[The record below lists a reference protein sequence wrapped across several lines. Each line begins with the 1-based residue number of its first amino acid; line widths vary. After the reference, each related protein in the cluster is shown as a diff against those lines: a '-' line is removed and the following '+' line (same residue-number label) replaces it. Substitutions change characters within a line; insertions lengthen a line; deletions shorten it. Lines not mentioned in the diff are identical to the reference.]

1 VNLLKFFK
9 PAEHKP
15 EIADK
20 EKVNSLFKYWRLRT
34 FAGMYMGYVFYY
46 FTRKSYTFAMPLLMA
61 DSSLNLS
68 LGQLGILGSVL
79 SMTYGLSKF
88 FSGVMADKSNPRYFM
103 AFGLIL
109 TGLCN
114 IAFGMSSSVA
124 LFTLF
129 WGLNGWF
136 QGWGWP
142 PCAKLL
148 TSWYSQKERGR
159 WWGLSSTSH
168 SVGGALIPII
178 AAICANLWGWRYAM
192 YMPGAMCI
200 VVGLILIKVL
210 RDTPQSLGL
219 PSVERWKNEI
229 SDQKA
234 KEDDQDLSVKEILM
248 NYVLK
253 NKSLW
258 LLGVAYFF
266 VYIIRQAINDWSL
279 LFLMQSKGYS
289 SIAASGGVFWF
300 EMGGVLGALLAGWTS
315 DRLFQGRRGPVNV
328 LFCVGVVFAL
338 VTMLFIPSNSL
349 ILHYIVTFI
358 VGIMIFGP
366 QMLIGIAAVEIAH
379 KKAAASANGF
389 IGWLAYLGAACA
401 GYPIGKVIEIWGWGG
416 FFTILSCCGVLAV
429 LLLSPFWKKQKVAQE
444 VVTT

>member
-1 VNLLKFFK
+1 
-9 PAEHKP
+9 
-15 EIADK
+15 
-20 EKVNSLFKYWRLRT
+20 
-34 FAGMYMGYVFYY
+34 
-46 FTRKSYTFAMPLLMA
+46 MPLLMA

-338 VTMLFIPSNSL
+338 ATMLFIPSNSL

>member
-1 VNLLKFFK
+1 VNLLKLFR
-9 PAEHKP
+9 PAEHKT
-15 EIADK
+15 EIEDSL
-20 EKVNSLFKYWRLRT
+20 KVNQLFKYWRLRT
-34 FAGMYMGYVFYY
+34 FAGMYLGYVFYY

-68 LGQLGILGSVL
+68 LGQLGILGSIL
-79 SMTYGLSKF
+79 SITYGLSKF

-114 IAFGMSSSVA
+114 IAFGMSSTVT

-148 TSWYSQKERGR
+148 THWYTQKERGR
-159 WWGLSSTSH
+159 WWSITSTSH
-168 SVGGALIPII
+168 SVGGALIPIL
-178 AAICANLWGWRYAM
+178 AAICAKFWGWRYAM
-192 YMPGAMCI
+192 HIPGIMCI
-200 VVGLILIKVL
+200 VVGFILIKVL

-219 PSVERWKNEI
+219 PSVEKWKNEE
-229 SDQKA
+229 SFSKS
-234 KEDDQDLSVKEILM
+234 KEDKEDLSVKELLVRF
-248 NYVLK
+248 VLK

-266 VYIIRQAINDWSL
+266 VYIIRQAINDW
-279 LFLMQSKGYS
+279 
-289 SIAASGGVFWF
+289 GVFWF
-300 EMGGVLGALLAGWTS
+300 EAGGFLGALLAGWSS
-315 DRLFQGRRGPVNV
+315 DKLFQGRRGPVNV
-328 LFCVGVVFAL
+328 IFCLGVVLSLAAFVL
-338 VTMLFIPSNSL
+338 IPPNSL
-349 ILHYIVTFI
+349 ILHYIASFI

-401 GYPIGKVIEIWGWGG
+401 GYPIGKVIETWGWNG
-416 FFTILSCCGVLAV
+416 FFTILTSCGVIAV
-429 LLLSPFWKKQKVAQE
+429 LLLLPFWKRHAAQ
-444 VVTT
+444 VPQAT